1 MHTMIE
7 NLGSLLSFRDTRS
20 QVLQE
25 SLHQLGVE
33 KLSKDDVQKI
43 QWEVLE
49 LKIGTWIHFMRIA
62 VGLNNML
69 LILLSSIKLATFTFP
84 S

>member
-1 MHTMIE
+1 MIFI
-7 NLGSLLSFRDTRS
+7 LVAHCQHMFLSFRDTRS

-25 SLHQLGVE
+25 SLQQLGVE
-33 KLSKDDVQKI
+33 KLTKDDVQKI

-62 VGLNNML
+62 VSLSNNV
-69 LILLSSIKLATFTFP
+69 TCFP
-84 S
+84 SVL

>member
-1 MHTMIE
+1 MTHCQHMF
-7 NLGSLLSFRDTRS
+7 LSFRDTRS

-25 SLHQLGVE
+25 SLQQLGVE
-33 KLSKDDVQKI
+33 KLTKDDVQKI

-62 VGLNNML
+62 VSLSNNIHIFSL
-69 LILLSSIKLATFTFP
+69 
-84 S
+84 

>member
-1 MHTMIE
+1 MF
-7 NLGSLLSFRDTRS
+7 LSFRDTRS

-25 SLHQLGVE
+25 SLQQLGVE
-33 KLSKDDVQKI
+33 KLTKDDVQKI

-62 VGLNNML
+62 V
-69 LILLSSIKLATFTFP
+69 S
-84 S
+84 

>member
-1 MHTMIE
+1 M
-7 NLGSLLSFRDTRS
+7 LLLFRDTRS

-62 VGLNNML
+62 VSKLNNML
-69 LILLSSIKLATFTFP
+69 QILLFP
-84 S
+84 TYLR